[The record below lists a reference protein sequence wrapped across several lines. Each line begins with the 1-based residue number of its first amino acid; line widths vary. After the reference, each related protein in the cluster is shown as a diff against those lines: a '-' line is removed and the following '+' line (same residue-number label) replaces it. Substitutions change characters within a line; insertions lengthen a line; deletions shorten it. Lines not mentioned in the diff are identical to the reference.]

1 MFQDIPHSG
10 ECQTAPSQL
19 AGFDRSTPD
28 PNAPFPCLLPR
39 PDLPYLQFKEV
50 SRIPYLWL
58 PSRSETLTMSSPYLS
73 PYEDPAA
80 HARMS
85 ALIRKHSSNRQDVR
99 IATLGAIDLRSAKDI
114 LDLGCGFG
122 FWAEELA
129 GRVAPA
135 ARFTGIDACDGNG
148 ASYHRSVESR
158 ERRALFIC
166 ASLVSLLDFDDDSF
180 DLVIAAY
187 SLYFFVHIIPEV
199 ARVLR
204 PGGQFLAVTHS
215 ERSFAGLLSAMDLS
229 GDASPLVH
237 LIREFSSENG
247 GALLARSFPR
257 VERVDYLNTLS
268 FDEEER
274 GDFLAYLQFK
284 LPLLHPGARYETGL
298 PETLARRASESLR
311 RSGRV
316 TVNKDDTLFLCG
328 GCDGR

>member
-1 MFQDIPHSG
+1 
-10 ECQTAPSQL
+10 
-19 AGFDRSTPD
+19 
-28 PNAPFPCLLPR
+28 
-39 PDLPYLQFKEV
+39 
-50 SRIPYLWL
+50 
-58 PSRSETLTMSSPYLS
+58 MSSPYLS

-80 HARMS
+80 HARIS
-85 ALIRKHSSNRQDVR
+85 ALIRAHSSNHQDVR
-99 IATLGAIDLRSAKDI
+99 VATLRAIDLRSAKAI

-135 ARFTGIDACDGNG
+135 ARFTGIDACEGNG

-158 ERRALFIC
+158 GRRARFIC
-166 ASLVSLLDFDDDSF
+166 ANLVSDLPLDDDSF

-204 PGGQFLAVTHS
+204 PGGQFLVVTHS
-215 ERSFAGLLSAMDLS
+215 ERSFTGLLNAMDLY
-229 GDASPLVH
+229 GEDSPLVR

-247 GALLARSFPR
+247 EELLTRSFPR

-268 FDEEER
+268 FSEEER
-274 GDFLAYLQFK
+274 GDFLSYLQFK
-284 LPLLHPGARYETGL
+284 LPLLLPGARYERGL
-298 PETLARRASESLR
+298 PETLARRVSESLR
-311 RSGRV
+311 RTGRV